1 MCVGAL
7 GEATSSQN
15 QLMTYPC
22 YVGISKHSP
31 PTTYPEPWSDISDTP
46 PDSTGHIGHHR
57 TCFFGHYR
65 TLNRTL
71 IGHCTGHDRTVP
83 DTNRTVQGTAMSKM
97 SNLRPDRSD
106 TNRTVPDR
114 SDSRVI
120 AASPMDATSP
130 PRAHNSPGL
139 SQACSRT

>member
-1 MCVGAL
+1 MFFRKDRAQREGRRCADPLIKTGPEMVCRDA
-7 GEATSSQN
+7 
-15 QLMTYPC
+15 
-22 YVGISKHSP
+22 
-31 PTTYPEPWSDISDTP
+31 EPWSDISDTP